1 MGSKSLK
8 HYLFKCNSLS
18 TPLYL
23 NWALILWANN
33 LVVKSNHLKGDSFW
47 GEHLRTIVVSIIHY
61 PLKVPFFY
69 SWLSF
74 HFSPLPVILQTV
86 LLSIAAVMG
95 TSEFGVLSSSPSI
108 RTSSPLEKQDTNSSR
123 VFWCVENTT
132 GGSIG
137 QWAPLGEWSVSKV
150 PFPSALIFRTNRKH
164 FKSLSLFST
173 PSKKGS
179 RLFYCLTAILIKNHV
194 ALWCCELIKLPPNLE
209 GLVAGVQFGADTCS
223 SCFLALNIS
232 SKNLV
237 GLFFT
242 SL

>member
-8 HYLFKCNSLS
+8 HYLFKRSSLS

-47 GEHLRTIVVSIIHY
+47 GEHLRTIVVSIIH
-61 PLKVPFFY
+61 LNKVQFFY

-74 HFSPLPVILQTV
+74 HFSPLPVILQTF
-86 LLSIAAVMG
+86 LLSIVAVMG
-95 TSEFGVLSSSPSI
+95 TSEFGVLSSSLSI
-108 RTSSPLEKQDTNSSR
+108 RTSLLLDKQYTNSSH

-132 GGSIG
+132 GGSIC
-137 QWAPLGEWSVSKV
+137 QWAPLGQWSVSKV
-150 PFPSALIFRTNRKH
+150 LFASAPIFQTNRKY

-179 RLFYCLTAILIKNHV
+179 RLFYCLTAILIKDHM

-209 GLVAGVQFGADTCS
+209 VLVAGVQFGADTCS
-223 SCFLALNIS
+223 SCFSALNIS